1 MQYLDQAKQRAGPDL
16 SELKEFEE
24 RLRYRLH
31 SREIISA
38 KQFKDRFPNG
48 WKPEGST

>member
-1 MQYLDQAKQRAGPDL
+1 LDQAKQRAGPDL

-24 RLRYRLH
+24 RLRYRLQ

-38 KQFKDRFPNG
+38 KQFKERFPNG
-48 WKPEGST
+48 WKPESST